1 MRKRCTLLFL
11 LTWFGAI
18 AVSAQQQPATASSAS
33 NHRLSVF
40 VVEMNT
46 MPWFGPIPWMP
57 DSLSKPSLDCGGD
70 IQFRPRP
77 HTPDRYAFT
86 CEVPDR
92 PRLTRLFKTDWRV
105 RKQIEELLRNQPPFE
120 LAASVG
126 DAEIVLWL
134 QVSRPFPSH
143 FDEKE
148 RARLRHIKSDQTLGV
163 FALAVPAQSYKQI
176 GDDLPAL
183 RGVAL
188 WEGRAVAGVAEE
200 APLAGLAKCFQQE
213 MLKRTSQGIKGSEI
227 TLKLDTNLVTVPVTA
242 LDREGKR
249 VTNLTRGDFRISEN
263 DLEQEIAQFSPVE
276 ETFDIALILDAS
288 NSASSKLEEIKR
300 AAMAFV
306 ERMRPQDRV
315 MVVSFDYR
323 VCVESEF
330 TADREQIRRAINA
343 VKTGSGFDV
352 NVYDSVELTL
362 TERLKKLRSRKAIVL
377 FTEGSDDGGHFATER
392 SLREKVAESNAP
404 VYVILYDT
412 YDEAARKMRA
422 RAPATPA
429 SDFQFLK
436 ETYQKTA
443 DLLLD
448 AASLSGGRL
457 YRADALTDLE
467 NSFSRI
473 AEDLRNQY
481 WLSYY
486 PKDESRNVFNRVIQV
501 SASRPDVT
509 IRLAKTRP
517 NFTLN
522 AVTNDNAGSLI
533 PRPGEKVSGWIV
545 VPELRNADNS
555 IKEAGTNIPI
565 SVIHGARPGP
575 VLALIAGNHSHEHA
589 PIIALQRLLRQLDP
603 KRISGTVILVHV
615 ADLNSFNRRRIKYGA
630 VDFNNLNR
638 AYPGK
643 ADGTIPERA
652 AHQITREVIERADY
666 VIDLHSGDGGESLRP
681 FCYWDA
687 KNGGKE
693 VIEQSKRLA
702 LAFGLDHLVAD
713 GERPTDLPQW
723 MIRGTDEIKFIEQP
737 LDPASSFYCSVAAAK
752 RGKPA
757 ITVEAGGLGATDNES
772 IARIERGVMNVMRH
786 LKMIEGRPQ
795 MVEHPIFIDRN
806 AVLRSE
812 ETGIFYPL
820 VEKGHTVAK
829 GTLMGY
835 VTDFFGKRIYEL
847 RAPFAGEVL
856 YVLGTPPVSKGEPL
870 AMIGHVV
877 EPER

>member
-1 MRKRCTLLFL
+1 MHKSWTLLFL
-11 LTWFGAI
+11 LASVCAI
-18 AVSAQQQPATASSAS
+18 ATTAQQPPAATSIGS

-46 MPWFGPIPWMP
+46 MWFGPIPWMP
-57 DSLSKPSLDCGGD
+57 DSLSKPSLDCGGG
-70 IQFRPRP
+70 IQFRQRP
-77 HTPDRYAFT
+77 HTPDRHAII

-92 PRLTRLFKTDWRV
+92 PRLTRLFKSDYRV
-105 RKQIEELLRNQPPFE
+105 RKPVAELLRNQSPFE
-120 LAASVG
+120 LVASVD

-148 RARLRHIKSDQTLGV
+148 RARLHHIKSEQTLGV

-176 GDDLPAL
+176 GDDLLAL

-200 APLAGLAKCFQQE
+200 APLAGLVKCFQQE
-213 MLKRTSQGIKGSEI
+213 MLKRASQGIKRSEL

-242 LDREGKR
+242 LDPEGKR
-249 VTNLTRGDFRISEN
+249 VTNLTKGDFRISEN
-263 DLEQEIAQFSPVE
+263 GVEHEIAQFSPVE

-288 NSASSKLEEIKR
+288 NSAMSKLEEIKR

-306 ERMRPQDRV
+306 ESMRPQDR
-315 MVVSFDYR
+315 MMIVSLDDR

-330 TADREQIRRAINA
+330 TSDREQIRRAINA
-343 VKTGSGFDV
+343 VKTGSGFDT
-352 NVYDSVELTL
+352 NIYDSVELTL

-377 FTEGSDDGGHFATER
+377 FTDGSDDGGNYATEQ
-392 SLREKVAESNAP
+392 SLRQKVAESNAP
-404 VYVILYDT
+404 VYVVLYDT
-412 YDEAARKMRA
+412 YDEAARKLKA
-422 RAPATPA
+422 RDPATPA
-429 SDFQFLK
+429 SDFESLK
-436 ETYQKTA
+436 ETYQKVA

-448 AASLSGGRL
+448 VANLSGGKL
-457 YRADALTDLE
+457 YRADTLTDLG

-486 PKDESRNVFNRVIQV
+486 PKDESRNVYNRIIQV
-501 SASRPDVT
+501 SANRSDVT
-509 IRLAKTRP
+509 ISLAKTRP
-517 NFTLN
+517 NFAIN
-522 AVTNDNAGSLI
+522 AVTNENTGSLI
-533 PRPGEKVSGWIV
+533 VRHAEKVPGWIG

-565 SVIHGARPGP
+565 SVIHGAGPGP
-575 VLALIAGNHSHEHA
+575 VLALIAGNHANEHA
-589 PIIALQRLLRQLDP
+589 PILALQRLLQQLDP

-615 ADLNSFNRRRIKYGA
+615 ADLRSFNRRGTKYGA
-630 VDFNNLNR
+630 IDFNNLNR

-643 ADGTIPERA
+643 ADGTIPQRT
-652 AHQITREVIERADY
+652 AHQITKEVIERCDY
-666 VIDLHSGDGGESLRP
+666 LIDLHSGDGSEALRP
-681 FCYWDA
+681 FSYWDT

-693 VIEQSKRLA
+693 VIEQSKQLA
-702 LAFGLDHLVAD
+702 LAFGLDHIVAD
-713 GERPTDLPQW
+713 GQRPTDLPQW

-737 LDPASSFYCSVAAAK
+737 LDPATSFYCSTAAAK

-772 IARIERGVMNVMRH
+772 VARIKRGAMSVMRH

-795 MVEHPIFIDRN
+795 MVERPVFIDRSE
-806 AVLRSE
+806 VLRGDVW
-812 ETGIFYPL
+812 GIFYPL
-820 VEKGHTVAK
+820 VEKDQAVAK
-829 GTLMGY
+829 GALMGY
-835 VTDFFGKRIYEL
+835 VTDYFGRRVVEL
-847 RAPFAGEVL
+847 RAPFAGKVL
-856 YVLGTPPVSKGEPL
+856 YIAVAPPVGRGEPL
-870 AMIGHVV
+870 AMIGHIA
-877 EPER
+877 ESGK